1 MIGWLQGQ
9 RLDNWKQSLKQ
20 GIVLACSGVGYE
32 IQLLPRH
39 LVLIRSIE
47 QVTLWIHQV
56 KRDDG
61 ESLYGFHT
69 KKERDLF
76 RLLIGVSGVG
86 PQIGMALLEESQ
98 VDDLIGAIID
108 EDICILSKAQG
119 VGKRT
124 AERLAIELRHK
135 LSEFNYIKNE
145 ISPVEDKDSGELPL
159 HGSYINELQE
169 TLRALG
175 YEDVEIRR
183 ALRATTNKMKSKNN
197 LGAPDLQAPFE
208 GTEALLKACLIWL
221 SNESKL

>member
-47 QVTLWIHQV
+47 AMTLWIHQV

-61 ESLYGFHT
+61 ENLYGFQT

-108 EDICILSKAQG
+108 EDICTLSKAQG

-135 LSEFNYIKNE
+135 LSEFNYIENE
-145 ISPVEDKDSGELPL
+145 ISPVEGKDSGEIPL
-159 HGSYINELQE
+159 QGSYIKELHE

-183 ALRATTNKMKSKNN
+183 ALRATTNEVKSKENQ
-197 LGAPDLQAPFE
+197 GTPDLTAPFE
-208 GTEALLKACLIWL
+208 VTEGLLKACLVWL
-221 SNESKL
+221 SNESK